1 MLDIFYGKKE
11 RSEFEENYYQAAK
24 IIIGMISRY
33 QKIPGGSLLFQVAY
47 RSAEKFADEFPE
59 EFLMMQ
65 EHLNGGD

>member
-24 IIIGMISRY
+24 IIIGLISP
-33 QKIPGGSLLFQVAY
+33 IPGGSLLFQVAY